1 MPNDLLTGAPAS
13 PVEQPAERCP
23 HCGAQTLWLIGERPH
38 PLYGALGVTDRT
50 WECVSLSC
58 GKRVQD

>member
-1 MPNDLLTGAPAS
+1 MRNDILASAPVS
-13 PVEQPAERCP
+13 PVEQPMDRCP
-23 HCGAQTLWLIGERPH
+23 HCGAETLRLVAERPH
-38 PLYGALGVTDRT
+38 PLYGVLGVMDRT